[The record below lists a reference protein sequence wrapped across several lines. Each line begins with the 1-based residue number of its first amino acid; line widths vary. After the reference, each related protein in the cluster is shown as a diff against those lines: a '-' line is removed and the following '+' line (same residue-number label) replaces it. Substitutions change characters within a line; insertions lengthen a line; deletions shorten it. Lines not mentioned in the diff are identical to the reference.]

1 MEVEGRIRF
10 VQLLDGVAGGER
22 GAHRALRVVLVRR
35 GGAED
40 RHDRI
45 TDELFHGAAEALD
58 LGAQARVVGGE
69 HRPHVL
75 RIELLGAPCEPD
87 EVGEEDR
94 DLACSSRAAGLSGL

>member
-1 MEVEGRIRF
+1 MQVEGRIRL
-10 VQLLDGVAGGER
+10 VQLLDGVADGER
-22 GAHRALRVVLVRR
+22 GADRALGVVLVRR

-40 RHDRI
+40 RHDGI
-45 TDELFHGAAEALD
+45 TDELLHRAAEALD

-75 RIELLGAPCEPD
+75 RIELLGAACEAD

-94 DLACSSRAAGLSGL
+94 DDLALLAGGRLSGL